1 MKLYRVVVL
10 RETKENIER
19 GVWAD
24 KMEIQ
29 GLNILFFDTDKE
41 TGVDKLTAVY
51 PVRYT
56 IITNIETK
64 EEYDKRKAGL

>member
-1 MKLYRVVVL
+1 MNLYRIVVL
-10 RETKENIER
+10 REHKENIER

-29 GLNILFFDTDKE
+29 GSNILFFTDKD
-41 TGVDKLTAVY
+41 GVDELTALF
-51 PVRYT
+51 PAQYT

-64 EEYDKRKAGL
+64 EEYDKRKGSL